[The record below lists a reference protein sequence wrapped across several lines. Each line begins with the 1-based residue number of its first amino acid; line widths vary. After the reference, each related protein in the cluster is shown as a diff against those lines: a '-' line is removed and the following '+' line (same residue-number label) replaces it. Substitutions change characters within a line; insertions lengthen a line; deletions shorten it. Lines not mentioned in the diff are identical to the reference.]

1 LNYALDVAEHR
12 FAPAPE
18 VVYPQDSFG
27 TLSIKANDRGEFVIG
42 LPRAGWW
49 GICAL
54 GVGADTEH
62 EGKPLSQDAVL
73 WIQVKDMR

>member
-1 LNYALDVAEHR
+1 VRRVSAE
-12 FAPAPE
+12 PL
-18 VVYPQDSFG
+18 VVFPQDSFG
-27 TLSIKANDRGEFVIG
+27 TMSIKANDRGEFTIG

-54 GVGADTEH
+54 AVGPDVEH
-62 EGKPLSQDAVL
+62 DGKALSQDAVM